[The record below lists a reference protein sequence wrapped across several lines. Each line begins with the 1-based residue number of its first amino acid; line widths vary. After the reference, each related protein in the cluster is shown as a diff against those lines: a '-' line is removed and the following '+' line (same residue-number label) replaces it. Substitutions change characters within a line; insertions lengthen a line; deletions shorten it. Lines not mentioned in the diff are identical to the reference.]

1 MSDITRAQMLQILGF
16 DVSDEQWAAISA
28 PMEPVVVV
36 AGAGSGKTTS
46 MSARVAWLVG
56 GGYVR
61 PEQVLGLTFTNK
73 AAGNLLDSFRRDVAQ
88 VRELGLFAPAA
99 DSAEIDSDD
108 ELVDSDPF
116 ASTYHSFASRL
127 ISEHGLRLGREPDSL
142 LLGDGAREQLAY
154 RLICTTSL
162 PLGVLGKSPA
172 TVTTSLLRLDDELA
186 ELDIT
191 PAALIDH
198 DRDLIAHLETFD
210 ERQKSWHELVDTCR
224 ERIVLAE
231 LVLEWR
237 ALKAERD
244 VHDFADHIR
253 LALQIVRTFPE
264 VAATLREQY
273 SIVLLDEYQDT
284 SIAQRRLLQEI
295 FGGGHAVTAV
305 GDPCQA
311 IYGWRGASVSNIEDF
326 VAHFPKRSGEKAER
340 YSLSENRRSGPGIL
354 DLANEVARPL
364 REVHAGVE
372 PLAAKAT
379 NRGPGHVSAG
389 LFETYAEEL
398 EWVAD
403 RITEIGAAKND
414 WNGIA
419 VLAMTSNQ
427 LAEIDAALR
436 VRGVPTQLVGAAGL
450 LAQPVIVELR
460 SILQVLHDPTANAA
474 FIRLA
479 AGPRWAIGPRDLAA
493 LGSRAA
499 ELAGGRSRADVS
511 DVDQA
516 LDEAVKGSDPVEMIS
531 LPDAADDPGDSPRYS
546 PEALTRF
553 AELSREIRLL
563 RRHVGE
569 PLPEL
574 IGRILHVTGLET
586 EVSLADAAIAE
597 QQQFALSTFMSL
609 ASTFGEAEGEF
620 TLGAFLTRLR
630 DLERFDVD
638 LRMDLA
644 SRSHQVQLM
653 TVHKSKGLEFGHVF
667 VPFVSTGSFPSSNGR
682 PAWISNAHVV
692 PWPLR
697 EDSTEAL
704 CSYPNGSNT
713 PKAKEQ
719 TAYKAE
725 LKAIESIENQRLAY
739 VAFTR
744 AEYSL
749 TVTGHWW
756 GPTQIKPRGPSQF
769 LESVHEACEGGNGEI
784 ITWAPKPDD
793 ESENPALGVTAV
805 SWPAARDP
813 QRQAALLASMQRVT
827 AADPVAATP
836 AGLSAAELERVT
848 RWDAQIDSLIA
859 ELAARDAA
867 EITVR
872 APESMSASA
881 LMRALTDPD
890 GLAVDIL
897 RPMPSA
903 PAPQARRGTDFHAW
917 VETRFGQQ
925 SLLDPDDLPGAADHE
940 IVTDEALADLKAAF
954 EASEFARREPAA
966 IERPFS
972 LVLGGRVVRG
982 RIDAVFANGDRFD
995 VIDWKTGSGRG
1006 LDPMQL
1012 AIYRLAWSQ
1021 LEGIPLERID
1031 AAFYLVSESKLIR
1044 PESFPDLQALLDPR

>member
-1 MSDITRAQMLQILGF
+1 MSDITRAQLLDILGF
-16 DVSDEQWAAISA
+16 DVSDEQWSAISA
-28 PMEPVVVV
+28 PMEPAVIV

-61 PEQVLGLTFTNK
+61 PDQVLGLTFTNK
-73 AAGNLLDSFRRDVAQ
+73 AAGNLLDSFRRDVAR
-88 VRELGLFAPAA
+88 VRELGLIAPM
-99 DSAEIDSDD
+99 AEVDVD
-108 ELVDSDPF
+108 EHDLDSDPF

-154 RLICTTSL
+154 RLVCTTSL
-162 PLGVLGKSPA
+162 PLGVLGTSPA
-172 TVTTSLLRLDDELA
+172 KVTTALLRLDDELA
-186 ELDIT
+186 ELDIA
-191 PAALIDH
+191 PESLIAH
-198 DRDLIAHLETFD
+198 DRDLIAHLEGFD

-237 ALKAERD
+237 AMKAERD

-264 VAATLREQY
+264 VAASLRSQY

-284 SIAQRRLLQEI
+284 SIAQRRLLQVI
-295 FGGGHAVTAV
+295 FGDGHAVTAV

-326 VAHFPKRSGEKAER
+326 VDHFPHASGARAQR

-354 DLANEVARPL
+354 ELANEIARPL

-372 PLAAKAT
+372 PLASKAA

-460 SILQVLHDPTANAA
+460 SILQVLHEPTANAA

-493 LGSRAA
+493 LGARAA
-499 ELAGGRSRADVS
+499 FLAGGRSRVEVV
-511 DVDQA
+511 DVDEA
-516 LDEAVKGSDPVEMIS
+516 LDEAVKGSDPVEAIS
-531 LPDAADDPGDSPRYS
+531 LADAADDPGDPDRYS
-546 PEALTRF
+546 PEARERF
-553 AELSREIRLL
+553 AEISREIRQL

-586 EVSLADAAIAE
+586 EVSLTDPAIAE

-620 TLGAFLTRLR
+620 TLGAFLARLR

-638 LRMDLA
+638 LKMDLA

-653 TVHKSKGLEFGHVF
+653 TIHKSKGLEFEHVF
-667 VPFVSTGSFPSSNGR
+667 VPFVSTGAFPSANPR
-682 PAWISNAHVV
+682 PAWISTAHVV

-697 EDSTEAL
+697 EDPTDELS
-704 CSYPNGSNT
+704 SYPNGSNS

-719 TAYKAE
+719 TAYKKE
-725 LKAIESIENQRLAY
+725 LRAIEDLESQRLAY

-756 GPTQIKPRGPSQF
+756 GPTQVKPRGPSRF

-784 ITWAPKPDD
+784 ITWMPKPDD

-805 SWPAARDP
+805 AWPPVRDP
-813 QRQAALLASMQRVT
+813 QRQQALLDAARVVSGAHPT
-827 AADPVAATP
+827 ALTP
-836 AGLSAAELERVT
+836 ANLDSFDRERVE
-848 RWDAQIDSLIA
+848 RWDAHIDSLLA

-881 LMRALTDPD
+881 LMRALTDPE
-890 GLAVDIL
+890 GLAIDIL

-940 IVTDEALADLKAAF
+940 INSDEALADLKAAF
-954 EASEFARREPAA
+954 EASEFAHREPVA

-982 RIDAVFANGDRFD
+982 RIDAVFAHGDRFE

-1021 LEGIPLERID
+1021 LEGIDLDRID
-1031 AAFYLVSESKLIR
+1031 AAFYLVSESRLTR
-1044 PESFPDLQALLDPR
+1044 PESFPDLPALLDPR

>member
-1 MSDITRAQMLQILGF
+1 MSDLTRAHLFDILGF
-16 DVSDEQWAAISA
+16 EVSDEQWAAISA
-28 PMEPVVVV
+28 PMEPAVIV

-61 PEQVLGLTFTNK
+61 PDQVLGLTFTNK
-73 AAGNLLDSFRRDVAQ
+73 AAGNLLDSFRRDVAR
-88 VRELGLFAPAA
+88 VRELGLVAPLA
-99 DSAEIDSDD
+99 DLDVDDEAIDSDP
-108 ELVDSDPF
+108 L

-162 PLGVLGKSPA
+162 PLDVLGKAPA
-172 TVTTSLLRLDDELA
+172 KVTTALLRLDDELA
-186 ELDIT
+186 ELDIS
-191 PAALIDH
+191 PAALIAH
-198 DRDLIAHLETFD
+198 DRDLIAHLEGFD
-210 ERQKSWHELVDTCR
+210 ERQVAWHELVDTCR

-264 VAATLREQY
+264 VAAALRSQY
-273 SIVLLDEYQDT
+273 AIVLLDEYQDT

-326 VAHFPKRSGEKAER
+326 IEHFPHSSGAKAQR

-354 DLANEVARPL
+354 ELANEVARPL
-364 REVHAGVE
+364 RDVHAGVE

-389 LFETYAEEL
+389 LFETFGEEL

-403 RITEIGAAKND
+403 RITAIGAAKND

-493 LGSRAA
+493 LGARAA
-499 ELAGGRSRADVS
+499 FLAGGRSRVEVT

-516 LDEAVKGSDPVEMIS
+516 LDEAVKGSDPVEMVS
-531 LPDAADDPGDSPRYS
+531 LPDAADDPGEAERYS
-546 PEALTRF
+546 PEAVARF
-553 AELSREIRLL
+553 AEMSREIRLL
-563 RRHVGE
+563 RRHTGE

-586 EVSLADAAIAE
+586 EVSLADPAIAE

-638 LRMDLA
+638 LRMDVA

-653 TVHKSKGLEFGHVF
+653 TVHKSKGLEFEHVF
-667 VPFVSTGSFPSSNGR
+667 VPFVSSGSFPSANGR

-697 EDSTEAL
+697 EDATDQL
-704 CSYPNGSNT
+704 CSYPNGSNS
-713 PKAKEQ
+713 PKRMEQ
-719 TAYKAE
+719 TAYRQE
-725 LKAIESIENQRLAY
+725 LRAIEDLESQRLAY

-756 GPTQIKPRGPSQF
+756 GPTQLRPRGPSRF
-769 LESVHEACEGGNGEI
+769 LESVHEACQGGNGEI
-784 ITWAPKPDD
+784 ITWAPKPAD
-793 ESENPALGVTAV
+793 EADNPALGVSAV
-805 SWPAARDP
+805 AWPPVRDP
-813 QRQAALLASMQRVT
+813 RRQAALLH
-827 AADPVAATP
+827 
-836 AGLSAAELERVT
+836 SAQLVRSAESSAPIPPSISNGDLERVH
-848 RWDAQIDSLIA
+848 RWDAQITSLLS

-867 EITVR
+867 EIIVR
-872 APESMSASA
+872 APESMSASS

-917 VETRFGQQ
+917 VEARFGQQ
-925 SLLDPDDLPGAADHE
+925 SLLDPDDLPGAADIE
-940 IVTDEALADLKAAF
+940 IVSDEVLADLKAAF
-954 EASEFARREPAA
+954 ESSEFAHREPVAV
-966 IERPFS
+966 ERPFS

-982 RIDAVFANGDRFD
+982 RIDAVFAHGDRFD
-995 VIDWKTGSGRG
+995 VIDWKTGSGHG
-1006 LDPMQL
+1006 LDALQL

-1021 LEGIPLERID
+1021 LEGVPLERID
-1031 AAFYLVSESKLIR
+1031 AAFYLVSQSKLIR